1 MFIALLGLARVWI
14 RLAVLLH
21 PLGRQTMARD
31 SADLWFG
38 PLTPHS
44 VASDHA
50 EAIGTVCEAIGAV
63 VRRLFFLDVVF
74 FFCYRTYPQT

>member
-31 SADLWFG
+31 SADLWFR
-38 PLTPHS
+38 PLTSHS

-50 EAIGTVCEAIGAV
+50 GAFGTVCEAIGVV
-63 VRRLFFLDVVF
+63 VRPILFLG
-74 FFCYRTYPQT
+74 